1 MAVRCNGT
9 YECIDESDEENCSL
23 CTEDTFSCSSGEKC
37 IPRAWM
43 CDEAEDCN
51 DGSDEANCDYSKDD
65 VKATCK
71 EDEFQCY
78 SGECIS
84 LHLACNNHPDC
95 HDAFDEHDDCSSSCL
110 DNGGCPHACLPTP
123 KGPICQCHSGYNFTQ
138 T

>member
-1 MAVRCNGT
+1 
-9 YECIDESDEENCSL
+9 
-23 CTEDTFSCSSGEKC
+23 
-37 IPRAWM
+37 M
-43 CDEAEDCN
+43 CDEADDCN

-95 HDAFDEHDDCSSSCL
+95 HDSSDEHDDCSSSCL

-138 T
+138 TEDESLCGY